1 MRYVDN
7 YLRPT
12 ETYPSNP
19 NGSPCGIAGED
30 LPFPSLYLRVAYT
43 V

>member
-12 ETYPSNP
+12 ETYPANP
-19 NGSPCGIAGED
+19 NGSPSGIAGED
-30 LPFPSLYLRVAYT
+30 LPFPPLYLRFIYAI
-43 V
+43 